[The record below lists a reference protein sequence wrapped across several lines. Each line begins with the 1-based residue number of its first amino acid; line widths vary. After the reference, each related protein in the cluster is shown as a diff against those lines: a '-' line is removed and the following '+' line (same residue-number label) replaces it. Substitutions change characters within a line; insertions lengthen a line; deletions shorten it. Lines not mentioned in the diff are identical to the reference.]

1 MSCSHVQHDQL
12 FKLCSHQEA
21 AQLLWYHV
29 LSSLMKVEAVK
40 TRNDSCH
47 ENLGVLLAK
56 LVEA

>member
-1 MSCSHVQHDQL
+1 MQHDQL

-47 ENLGVLLAK
+47 GNLGVLLAK